1 MRVADRILSL
11 LHDVGVDRAYLV
23 TGRGSLFLTDA
34 IARFGKIQSVANHH
48 EQASAYAACA
58 ESMLTGKLA
67 LCLVSTGCAAVNA
80 LGGALTAWQDELP
93 VIFVSGQHYSN
104 ENQIG
109 DTRHFRTYGEQET
122 DIISLAA
129 PITKNAVSLRRADQV
144 DEVLAKA
151 VKLALT
157 EPRGPVWI
165 DIPLDIQSAT
175 YQLIGQSTK
184 IDDQGSVSSRL
195 SQNRIDVNEMVR
207 ELRAAKRPLLLI
219 GANTRNLEAWENI
232 PAFIEANRIPTVFE
246 GAVPDIYGAG
256 NTWSIGSVGAQG
268 CSRAG
273 NFAVQHAD
281 YILTVGATFRTSV
294 LGDLP
299 MDFARNARV
308 TAADCSFGQARFDK
322 FMPDTVCDADV
333 AEFAR
338 MLGKVR
344 VELQIDSWRET
355 CLRWK
360 DVMPTY
366 DPSSLGRD
374 EVGDIDAYDL
384 CKLLDN
390 YLPDKAVVVAD
401 SGFAQLI
408 MPTNIRFRHGQR
420 CLQPFSQGAM
430 GYALPAA
437 IGAAMSSDSPVIV
450 VTGDGSI
457 MMNLQEL
464 QTIAHGKLPIKILV
478 LVNGV
483 YGIIR
488 KRQQELFRN
497 RTIGTDESNGI
508 SCPDFQKIAE
518 GFGLEYRS
526 IGSYADAPRVLG
538 ELFELDQATIC
549 TVAMRH
555 DQEYLR
561 GGRVRLASG
570 VSVPSTLDNLQP
582 SLPESVY
589 AIESQIGLAS

>member
-1 MRVADRILSL
+1 MRVADRIISL
-11 LHDVGVDRAYLV
+11 LHDEGVDRAYLV

-67 LCLVSTGCAAVNA
+67 LCMVSTGCAAVNA
-80 LGGALTAWQDELP
+80 LGGTLTAWQDELP
-93 VIFVSGQHYSN
+93 VIFLSGQHYSS

-109 DTRHFRTYGEQET
+109 DMRRFRTYGEQET
-122 DIISLAA
+122 DIVSLAA
-129 PITKNAVSLRRADQV
+129 PITKSAVSLRTPDEV

-151 VKLALT
+151 VKLALA

-165 DIPLDIQSAT
+165 DIPLDVQSAT
-175 YQLIGQSTK
+175 YQVIGDSPR
-184 IDDQGSVSSRL
+184 IDSEGTVSPRL
-195 SQNRIDVNEMVR
+195 SQNSSHMNEIVR
-207 ELRAAKRPLLLI
+207 DLRAAKRPLLLI
-219 GANTRNLEAWENI
+219 GASARYLAAWENI

-246 GAVPDIYGAG
+246 GAAPDIYGAG
-256 NTWSIGSVGAQG
+256 NTWSVGSVGAQG

-273 NFAVQHAD
+273 NFAIQHAD
-281 YILTVGATFRTSV
+281 YVLAVGATFRTSV

-308 TAADCSFGQARFDK
+308 VAADCSFGQARFDK
-322 FMPDTVCDADV
+322 FMPDTVFDLDV
-333 AEFAR
+333 AEFAKT
-338 MLGKVR
+338 LGKVR
-344 VELQIDSWRET
+344 VELEIDSWRET

-360 DVMPTY
+360 DLMPTY
-366 DPSSLGRD
+366 DPSSLGT
-374 EVGDIDAYDL
+374 GDINQLDIYDL

-390 YLPDKAVVVAD
+390 HLPANAVFVTD

-408 MPTNIRFRHGQR
+408 LPTNIRFRNDQR
-420 CLQPFSQGAM
+420 CLQPVSQGAM

-457 MMNLQEL
+457 MMNVQEL
-464 QTIAHGKLPIKILV
+464 QTIAYCNLPIKVIV

-497 RTIGTDESNGI
+497 RTIGTDETNGI

-518 GFGLEYRS
+518 GFNLEYRS
-526 IGSYADAPRVLG
+526 ISSYSDASQGLS
-538 ELFELDQATIC
+538 ELFTLDQATIC

-561 GGRVRLASG
+561 GGRVRLPSG
-570 VSVPSTLDNLQP
+570 VSAPSALDNLQP
-582 SLPESVY
+582 RLPENVY
-589 AIESQIGLAS
+589 AIESQIGLVS